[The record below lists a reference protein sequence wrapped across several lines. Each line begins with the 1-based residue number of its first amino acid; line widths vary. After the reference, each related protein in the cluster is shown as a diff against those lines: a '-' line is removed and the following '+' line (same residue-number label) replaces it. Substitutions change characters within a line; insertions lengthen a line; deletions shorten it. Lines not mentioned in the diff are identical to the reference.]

1 MSAAAETQGL
11 AWRAAPPTEA
21 ELADPDVIG
30 WAFRGRLAHFD
41 VEGRPSW
48 AADCGILVEVL
59 DAHVGFRSHLYL
71 LSDLRGE
78 WCPVK
83 SPSTGSGT

>member
-1 MSAAAETQGL
+1 MTARG
-11 AWRAAPPTEA
+11 AWRSEPPTEA

-30 WAFRGRLAHFD
+30 WAFRGQLLPHD
-41 VEGRPSW
+41 VEGRPSRT
-48 AADCGILVEVL
+48 ADRGVLVEVL
-59 DAHVGFRSHLYL
+59 GAHVSFRSHLYL